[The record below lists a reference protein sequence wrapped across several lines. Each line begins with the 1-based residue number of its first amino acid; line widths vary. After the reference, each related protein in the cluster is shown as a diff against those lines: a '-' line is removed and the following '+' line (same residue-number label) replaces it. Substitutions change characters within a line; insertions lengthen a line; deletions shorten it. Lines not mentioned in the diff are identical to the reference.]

1 MCKIKALDDK
11 ININDLN
18 NLNGRRKQ
26 KKNEIC
32 LFRINCEG
40 ESSLEYSSSRT
51 LFGFTQISL
60 QSHQQLITS
69 GAVMLTEFPIA
80 EAFLL
85 HLSLQSSHHLQL
97 RLLFLHRV
105 PQMLQ
110 FLLLRGRL
118 QLSVLL
124 LLQEMQALLLLRTGS
139 YLHHFSY

>member
-1 MCKIKALDDK
+1 M
-11 ININDLN
+11 
-18 NLNGRRKQ
+18 
-26 KKNEIC
+26 
-32 LFRINCEG
+32 
-40 ESSLEYSSSRT
+40 
-51 LFGFTQISL
+51 
-60 QSHQQLITS
+60 S

-118 QLSVLL
+118 QRLVLL
-124 LLQEMQALLLLRTGS
+124 MLQEMQSLLLLRTVRGQVVICIVF
-139 YLHHFSY
+139 LIK